1 MKNWNE
7 IKAWRKGQR
16 ANLIAARGAFVPA
29 QRKPWNER
37 ITALLE
43 SGFGVPPGAV
53 VGFCWPYKNEFDARF
68 AVRHWRE
75 RGAVAALPEVVE
87 KARPLRFRKWWPG
100 APMAPGAYDILV
112 PTGTEVLV
120 PDVAIVPM
128 NGFDDEGYRLG
139 YGGGY
144 FDRTLAAL
152 ERRVLAIGVGFEALR
167 LPTIYPQPHD
177 IPMDFV
183 VTEAGIRRAG
193 GTKLERL
200 DAANSA
206 ADAASIL
213 ESRRLP
219 RRRSPAATV
228 TETPQTGAYSSP
240 PCYAHEFDL
249 YGIDDSTAK
258 PRDEVLE
265 LLNLLLEAERAG
277 AKVLAAFL
285 NDYERDTPA
294 WTQLAAVQRDE
305 AKNCVILIDLIR
317 RVNGR
322 ASTATGDFLRK
333 ALAVEGRIERLRF
346 LNRGQD
352 WVARRIGDALPKIER
367 GFVRDALLAMR
378 ESHLLNIQACN
389 ALVETLEADPKEPGR
404 KASRPPGF
412 ENQRQAT
419 GDQS

>member
-1 MKNWNE
+1 VLEKKQPMIFRLWTQATE
-7 IKAWRKGQR
+7 MTSGIWD
-16 ANLIAARGAFVPA
+16 IPVP
-29 QRKPWNER
+29 KDSE
-37 ITALLE
+37 TV
-43 SGFGVPPGAV
+43 VPDLVLAPV
-53 VGFCWPYKNEFDARF
+53 VGFDEAR
-68 AVRHWRE
+68 
-75 RGAVAALPEVVE
+75 
-87 KARPLRFRKWWPG
+87 
-100 APMAPGAYDILV
+100 
-112 PTGTEVLV
+112 
-120 PDVAIVPM
+120 
-128 NGFDDEGYRLG
+128 YRLG

-152 ERRVLAIGVGFEALR
+152 ERRVLAIGIGFEALR

-183 VTEAGIRRAG
+183 VTEAGIHRAG
-193 GTKLERL
+193 GTKLAWL
-200 DAANSA
+200 DAAKSA
-206 ADAASIL
+206 ADAASML

-219 RRRSPAATV
+219 RRRSPVANV
-228 TETPQTGAYSSP
+228 TETTQTGAYSSP

-249 YGIDDSTAK
+249 YGIDESPAI